1 MFGVD
6 VPLHSLLA
14 VGLEPTVLLAAGK
27 QSPAFLPLL
36 QVGLPPGPANT
47 VTPHR
52 HEVDI
57 PDMFCL
63 V

>member
-1 MFGVD
+1 MLGVD
-6 VPLHSLLA
+6 VPLQSLLA

-36 QVGLPPGPANT
+36 QVALPPGPANT
-47 VTPHR
+47 VAPHR
-52 HEVDI
+52 HEVDV
-57 PDMFCL
+57 PDVFSA